1 MNWGYKILFV
11 YIIFVAGI
19 LVLVFKSSVQNQ
31 DLVTPDYYEQ
41 ELKYQSKIDEMER
54 ANKLSAPVKF
64 EIKSNELLISLPAEM
79 KGLDVSAQVLLYCT
93 ADKSR
98 DIQMKFT
105 TKDGMIS
112 MPLLPSNKGQHELR
126 ISWTADKVNYYNQQK
141 LFIQ

>member
-1 MNWGYKILFV
+1 
-11 YIIFVAGI
+11 
-19 LVLVFKSSVQNQ
+19 VQNQ
-31 DLVTPDYYEQ
+31 DLVTTDYYEQ